1 MSLIVTSY
9 DLNVEGG
16 CVNCRCSRLQATKSN
31 RHGIKIFT
39 QRRKAAKH
47 CRLPEVFLNTLP
59 SFHARHLVVL
69 EDAIDV
75 GSALFENLFQLISQ
89 ILIAAADAHRNVEYT
104 SEERRVGKEGR
115 S

>member
-16 CVNCRCSRLQATKSN
+16 CVTCRCSRLQATKSN
-31 RHGIKIFT
+31 RHGRKIFT
-39 QRRKAAKH
+39 QRRKAAKC
-47 CRLPEVFLNTLP
+47 CRVPEVFLNTLP

-75 GSALFENLFQLISQ
+75 GAALFENLFQLISQ
-89 ILIAAADAHRNVEYT
+89 ILIAATDAHRTEI
-104 SEERRVGKEGR
+104 GR
-115 S
+115 AS